1 MSNHAA
7 DLEVQVYNMTYYHT
21 SITLFSLCLA
31 LLYLLIRQHIRTRKF
46 IVKIRKDIAE
56 LKKEAVFKQDSS
68 ECSDATIQRM
78 KTIDDALLIA
88 IVHSKK
94 ENGGTGD
101 EYRFVELHRAIRK
114 SLP

>member
-1 MSNHAA
+1 MSSHAA
-7 DLEVQVYNMTYYHT
+7 DLEVQVYNMIYYHT
-21 SITLFSLCLA
+21 SIILLSLCIA

-78 KTIDDALLIA
+78 QTIDDALLIA
-88 IVHSKK
+88 IAHSKK
-94 ENGGTGD
+94 ENGGPGD